1 MALKKGFVHV
11 YTGNGKGKT
20 SAALGLCLRAVG
32 RGLKCTFIQFLK
44 GWETGELLAAK
55 YLPGFEFI
63 QTGRPD
69 YDFKPTEED
78 RRMVHEG
85 LKLAEE
91 KLEETDV
98 LVLDEI
104 IVAVHLNLLEENR
117 LLSLIERKPENVEV
131 VLTGRHATSRLIE
144 AADYVTYFQLVKHPF
159 YREEG
164 ARKGIDY

>member
-1 MALKKGFVHV
+1 LALKKGFVHV

-44 GWETGELLAAK
+44 GWETGEFLAAN
-55 YLPGFEFI
+55 YLPNFEFI

-78 RRMVHEG
+78 RERVYQG

-91 KLEETDV
+91 KISKTDV
-98 LVLDEI
+98 LVLDEV
-104 IVAVHLNLLEENR
+104 IVAVHLKLLDEGE
-117 LLSLIERKPENVEV
+117 LLSLIEKKPKTVELI
-131 VLTGRHATSRLIE
+131 LTGRHATERLVE
-144 AADYVTYFQLVKHPF
+144 AADYVTYFQLIKHPF
-159 YREEG
+159 YRGEE

>member
-32 RGLKCTFIQFLK
+32 RGLRCTFIQFLK

-55 YLPGFEFI
+55 YLPNFEFI

-78 RRMVHEG
+78 RRRVNKG
-85 LKLAEE
+85 LRLAEE
-91 KLEETDV
+91 KIKETDV
-98 LVLDEI
+98 LVLDEV
-104 IVAVHLNLLEENR
+104 IVAVHLKLLDERR
-117 LLSLIERKPENVEV
+117 LLSLIEGKPKSVEL
-131 VLTGRHATSRLIE
+131 VLTGRHATSSLVE
-144 AADYVTYFQLVKHPF
+144 VADYVTYFQLVKHPF
-159 YREEG
+159 YRGEG